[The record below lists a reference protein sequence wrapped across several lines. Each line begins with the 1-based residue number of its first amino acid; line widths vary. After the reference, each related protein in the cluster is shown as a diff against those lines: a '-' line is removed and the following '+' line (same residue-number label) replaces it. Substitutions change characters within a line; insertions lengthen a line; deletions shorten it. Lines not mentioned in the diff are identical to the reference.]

1 MSRKKTARDAHVS
14 GGINHTDR
22 PYLSAPTLRGV
33 CRAVGFGTKRAAPV
47 AGFHRAHPS
56 TTRDKAIYFLQMH
69 PTIVPGVCQERGRKK
84 ILKASSWISHLRG
97 YAAPGR
103 VWYNDQEN
111 HETLRRGVGTGK
123 AGFGALSLVPPAL
136 ASYTACCTGMVKG
149 ALRTAV
155 ANKQKNK
162 QQIKGRKAGWIA
174 FGVTALLYA
183 AIFPL
188 YRIGDFILA
197 AAVAFLVGK
206 VVSIMGS
213 GLDLTTHN
221 REDREREANQVAEL
235 PLSGDDAADAMI
247 SRGQDML
254 HQIRSENDAI
264 PDEVLSGQM
273 DELEH
278 LCVQIFKTVA
288 EKPGK
293 ALQIRKFMDYY
304 LPTTLKMLASYR
316 TMSNRGVSV
325 SDMTE
330 ARSTV
335 IRGMG
340 MVLTACQKQLDT
352 LYKDDILDVSTDI
365 DVLEQMLKR
374 DGFTE
379 GELGQLRQRA
389 EAPSAAAQQMAST
402 DPQPLN
408 TPPASSSDDFVS
420 FYSRKPADGQDASR
434 S

>member
-1 MSRKKTARDAHVS
+1 M
-14 GGINHTDR
+14 
-22 PYLSAPTLRGV
+22 
-33 CRAVGFGTKRAAPV
+33 
-47 AGFHRAHPS
+47 
-56 TTRDKAIYFLQMH
+56 
-69 PTIVPGVCQERGRKK
+69 
-84 ILKASSWISHLRG
+84 
-97 YAAPGR
+97 
-103 VWYNDQEN
+103 
-111 HETLRRGVGTGK
+111 
-123 AGFGALSLVPPAL
+123 
-136 ASYTACCTGMVKG
+136 
-149 ALRTAV
+149 

-174 FGVTALLYA
+174 FGGTALLYA

-221 REDREREANQVAEL
+221 REDREREAKQVAEL

-293 ALQIRKFMDYY
+293 APQIRKFMDYY
-304 LPTTLKMLASYR
+304 LPTTLKLLGSYQR
-316 TMSNRGVSV
+316 LSQQNVKGENIT
-325 SDMTE
+325 
-330 ARSTV
+330 STLFN
-335 IRGMG
+335 IAGM
-340 MVLTACQKQLDT
+340 MHTVADAFEKQLDSLYAEEAMDISADITVFET
-352 LYKDDILDVSTDI
+352 LLKQEGFVDEDKQ
-365 DVLEQMLKR
+365 EQ
-374 DGFTE
+374 E
-379 GELGQLRQRA
+379 
-389 EAPSAAAQQMAST
+389 EA
-402 DPQPLN
+402 
-408 TPPASSSDDFVS
+408 
-420 FYSRKPADGQDASR
+420 KK
-434 S
+434 

>member
-1 MSRKKTARDAHVS
+1 M
-14 GGINHTDR
+14 
-22 PYLSAPTLRGV
+22 
-33 CRAVGFGTKRAAPV
+33 
-47 AGFHRAHPS
+47 
-56 TTRDKAIYFLQMH
+56 
-69 PTIVPGVCQERGRKK
+69 
-84 ILKASSWISHLRG
+84 
-97 YAAPGR
+97 
-103 VWYNDQEN
+103 
-111 HETLRRGVGTGK
+111 
-123 AGFGALSLVPPAL
+123 
-136 ASYTACCTGMVKG
+136 
-149 ALRTAV
+149 

-221 REDREREANQVAEL
+221 REDREREAKQVAEL

-293 ALQIRKFMDYY
+293 APQIRKFMDYY

-379 GELGQLRQRA
+379 GELSQLRQRA
-389 EAPSAAAQQMAST
+389 EAPSAAQQLPDAN
-402 DPQPLN
+402 PQPLEI
-408 TPPASSSDDFVS
+408 PPASSSDDFVS
-420 FYSRKPADGQDASR
+420 FYSRKPADGQDTSR
-434 S
+434 P

>member
-1 MSRKKTARDAHVS
+1 
-14 GGINHTDR
+14 
-22 PYLSAPTLRGV
+22 
-33 CRAVGFGTKRAAPV
+33 
-47 AGFHRAHPS
+47 
-56 TTRDKAIYFLQMH
+56 
-69 PTIVPGVCQERGRKK
+69 
-84 ILKASSWISHLRG
+84 
-97 YAAPGR
+97 
-103 VWYNDQEN
+103 
-111 HETLRRGVGTGK
+111 
-123 AGFGALSLVPPAL
+123 
-136 ASYTACCTGMVKG
+136 MVKG

-221 REDREREANQVAEL
+221 REDREREAKQVAEL

-293 ALQIRKFMDYY
+293 APQIRKFMDYY

-389 EAPSAAAQQMAST
+389 QAPAAQQLPDAN
-402 DPQPLN
+402 PQPLDI
-408 TPPASSSDDFVS
+408 PPASSSDDFVS
-420 FYSRKPADGQDASR
+420 FYSRKPADGQDTSR
-434 S
+434 P

>member
-1 MSRKKTARDAHVS
+1 MAK
-14 GGINHTDR
+14 
-22 PYLSAPTLRGV
+22 
-33 CRAVGFGTKRAAPV
+33 
-47 AGFHRAHPS
+47 
-56 TTRDKAIYFLQMH
+56 
-69 PTIVPGVCQERGRKK
+69 
-84 ILKASSWISHLRG
+84 
-97 YAAPGR
+97 
-103 VWYNDQEN
+103 
-111 HETLRRGVGTGK
+111 
-123 AGFGALSLVPPAL
+123 
-136 ASYTACCTGMVKG
+136 
-149 ALRTAV
+149 
-155 ANKQKNK
+155 KQKTR
-162 QQIKGRKAGWIA
+162 QQIKGRRAGWIA
-174 FGVTALLYA
+174 FGATALLYA

-188 YRIGDFILA
+188 YRVGDFILA

-206 VVSIMGS
+206 VASIMGS

-221 REDREREANQVAEL
+221 REDREREARQVEDL

-273 DELEH
+273 DELER

-293 ALQIRKFMDYY
+293 APQIRKFMDYY

-340 MVLTACQKQLDT
+340 MVLTACQKQLDN
-352 LYKDDILDVSTDI
+352 LYKDDMLDVTTDI

-379 GELGQLRQRA
+379 GELGQLRQQA
-389 EAPSAAAQQMAST
+389 EAPSAAARQMAST
-402 DPQPLN
+402 DPTPLN
-408 TPPASSSDDFVS
+408 TPAQAGDDFVS
-420 FYSRKPADGQDASR
+420 FYRRRPAEEQDSSR

>member
-1 MSRKKTARDAHVS
+1 M
-14 GGINHTDR
+14 
-22 PYLSAPTLRGV
+22 
-33 CRAVGFGTKRAAPV
+33 
-47 AGFHRAHPS
+47 
-56 TTRDKAIYFLQMH
+56 
-69 PTIVPGVCQERGRKK
+69 
-84 ILKASSWISHLRG
+84 
-97 YAAPGR
+97 
-103 VWYNDQEN
+103 
-111 HETLRRGVGTGK
+111 
-123 AGFGALSLVPPAL
+123 
-136 ASYTACCTGMVKG
+136 
-149 ALRTAV
+149 

-221 REDREREANQVAEL
+221 REDREREAKQVAEL

-293 ALQIRKFMDYY
+293 APQIRKFMDYY

-379 GELGQLRQRA
+379 GELSQLRQRA
-389 EAPSAAAQQMAST
+389 EAPSARQLPDA
-402 DPQPLN
+402 DPQPLDI
-408 TPPASSSDDFVS
+408 PPASSSDDFVS
-420 FYSRKPADGQDASR
+420 FYSRKPADGQDTSR
-434 S
+434 P

>member
-1 MSRKKTARDAHVS
+1 
-14 GGINHTDR
+14 
-22 PYLSAPTLRGV
+22 
-33 CRAVGFGTKRAAPV
+33 
-47 AGFHRAHPS
+47 
-56 TTRDKAIYFLQMH
+56 
-69 PTIVPGVCQERGRKK
+69 
-84 ILKASSWISHLRG
+84 
-97 YAAPGR
+97 
-103 VWYNDQEN
+103 
-111 HETLRRGVGTGK
+111 
-123 AGFGALSLVPPAL
+123 
-136 ASYTACCTGMVKG
+136 MVKG

-162 QQIKGRKAGWIA
+162 QQSKGRKAGWIA

-221 REDREREANQVAEL
+221 REDREREANQVEEL

-293 ALQIRKFMDYY
+293 APQIRKFMDYY
-304 LPTTLKMLASYR
+304 LPTTLKMVRGFR
-316 TMSNRGVSV
+316 TLDERGITGAQAQ
-325 SDMTE
+325 D
-330 ARSTV
+330 ARRR
-335 IRGMG
+335 IGD
-340 MVLTACQKQLDT
+340 A
-352 LYKDDILDVSTDI
+352 LDVVIHGCQRLLENLYRDDVLDLTTDI

-374 DGFTE
+374 DGLTE
-379 GELGQLRQRA
+379 SDLER
-389 EAPSAAAQQMAST
+389 AAAQAREAARIDAEANRISRERAARGNVSAQGGQASAT
-402 DPQPLN
+402 ATRPNDR
-408 TPPASSSDDFVS
+408 T
-420 FYSRKPADGQDASR
+420 
-434 S
+434 

>member
-1 MSRKKTARDAHVS
+1 M
-14 GGINHTDR
+14 
-22 PYLSAPTLRGV
+22 
-33 CRAVGFGTKRAAPV
+33 
-47 AGFHRAHPS
+47 
-56 TTRDKAIYFLQMH
+56 
-69 PTIVPGVCQERGRKK
+69 
-84 ILKASSWISHLRG
+84 
-97 YAAPGR
+97 
-103 VWYNDQEN
+103 
-111 HETLRRGVGTGK
+111 
-123 AGFGALSLVPPAL
+123 
-136 ASYTACCTGMVKG
+136 
-149 ALRTAV
+149 

-221 REDREREANQVAEL
+221 REDREREAKQVAEL

-293 ALQIRKFMDYY
+293 APQIRKFMDYY
-304 LPTTLKMLASYR
+304 LPTTLKMVRGFR
-316 TMSNRGVSV
+316 TLDERGITGAQAQ
-325 SDMTE
+325 D
-330 ARSTV
+330 ARRR
-335 IRGMG
+335 IGD
-340 MVLTACQKQLDT
+340 A
-352 LYKDDILDVSTDI
+352 LDVVIHGCQRLLENLYRDDVLDLTTDI

-374 DGFTE
+374 DGLTE
-379 GELGQLRQRA
+379 SELER
-389 EAPSAAAQQMAST
+389 AAAQAREAARIDAEANRISRERAARGNVSAQGGQASAT
-402 DPQPLN
+402 ATRPNDR
-408 TPPASSSDDFVS
+408 T
-420 FYSRKPADGQDASR
+420 
-434 S
+434 

>member
-1 MSRKKTARDAHVS
+1 M
-14 GGINHTDR
+14 
-22 PYLSAPTLRGV
+22 
-33 CRAVGFGTKRAAPV
+33 
-47 AGFHRAHPS
+47 
-56 TTRDKAIYFLQMH
+56 
-69 PTIVPGVCQERGRKK
+69 
-84 ILKASSWISHLRG
+84 
-97 YAAPGR
+97 
-103 VWYNDQEN
+103 
-111 HETLRRGVGTGK
+111 
-123 AGFGALSLVPPAL
+123 
-136 ASYTACCTGMVKG
+136 
-149 ALRTAV
+149 

-221 REDREREANQVAEL
+221 REDLEREANQVEEL

-293 ALQIRKFMDYY
+293 APQIRKFMDYY

-389 EAPSAAAQQMAST
+389 QAPAAQQLPDAN
-402 DPQPLN
+402 PQPLDI
-408 TPPASSSDDFVS
+408 PPASSSDDFVS
-420 FYSRKPADGQDASR
+420 FYSRKPADGQDTSR
-434 S
+434 P

>member
-1 MSRKKTARDAHVS
+1 
-14 GGINHTDR
+14 
-22 PYLSAPTLRGV
+22 
-33 CRAVGFGTKRAAPV
+33 
-47 AGFHRAHPS
+47 
-56 TTRDKAIYFLQMH
+56 
-69 PTIVPGVCQERGRKK
+69 
-84 ILKASSWISHLRG
+84 
-97 YAAPGR
+97 
-103 VWYNDQEN
+103 
-111 HETLRRGVGTGK
+111 
-123 AGFGALSLVPPAL
+123 
-136 ASYTACCTGMVKG
+136 MVKG

-221 REDREREANQVAEL
+221 REDREREANQVEEL

-264 PDEVLSGQM
+264 TDEVLSGQM

-293 ALQIRKFMDYY
+293 APQIRKFMDYY
-304 LPTTLKMLASYR
+304 LPTTLKMVRGFR
-316 TMSNRGVSV
+316 TLDERGITGAQAQ
-325 SDMTE
+325 D
-330 ARSTV
+330 ARRR
-335 IRGMG
+335 IGD
-340 MVLTACQKQLDT
+340 A
-352 LYKDDILDVSTDI
+352 LDVVIHGCQRLLENLYRDDVLDLTTDI

-374 DGFTE
+374 DGLTE
-379 GELGQLRQRA
+379 SDLER
-389 EAPSAAAQQMAST
+389 AAAQAREAARIDAEANRISRERAARGNVSAQGGQASAT
-402 DPQPLN
+402 ATRPNDR
-408 TPPASSSDDFVS
+408 T
-420 FYSRKPADGQDASR
+420 
-434 S
+434 